1 MVEVLRTFDLNTVPG
16 EHAALISISPI
27 CEFSQNRSYH
37 GVVDQQGVS
46 IVIAMSSRVVILI
59 KKVVMN
65 ARQIMNAF
73 FLEHFKN
80 SVSPETNSS
89 KKSLKISLKKFPQN
103 FLQNNWTAT
112 IYKPVVVVPFTR
124 T

>member
-1 MVEVLRTFDLNTVPG
+1 
-16 EHAALISISPI
+16 
-27 CEFSQNRSYH
+27 
-37 GVVDQQGVS
+37 
-46 IVIAMSSRVVILI
+46 
-59 KKVVMN
+59 MN

-89 KKSLKISLKKFPQN
+89 KNSLKISLKKFPQN